1 MDTINQRLATKHK
14 ETAKYNFAIWTA
26 MGLAKKT
33 LNKYYELSDASEVY
47 RIAMSKSENALKLY
61 AAYLRPAV
69 LHPSY
74 KKAYFEHVGWEAEW
88 INIAEGLVRK
98 QFDMKYKDMPLHD
111 GDTDNVDDA
120 DDKAEDGKKHGAS
133 RAHAS
138 VSFLRVHLIFCTIH
152 SLFYD

>member
-1 MDTINQRLATKHK
+1 
-14 ETAKYNFAIWTA
+14 

-33 LNKYYELSDASEVY
+33 LNKYYELSDASEAY
-47 RIAMSKSENALKLY
+47 CIAMSKSENALKLY

-120 DDKAEDGKKHGAS
+120 DDEAEDGKKHGAS